1 MTRSAHACSSKIICA
16 TRASFYPMKFA
27 DEQILPGHGRWL
39 QSHSAVHARAR
50 DDRLSHFQT
59 CDQERRLNPA
69 AVFVLRARDS
79 SRLCVTL
86 LRLRPQAA
94 KRVCHPPSTHVHSL
108 RHRSGGRKLL
118 LPVRLAAAVR
128 PGTSTR
134 KPRCDGRELPG
145 ALGGSIGRV
154 PDAHRV
160 PWLPILLASPE
171 CHALLP
177 VRS

>member
-1 MTRSAHACSSKIICA
+1 MVISLGGRRMHAWICA
-16 TRASFYPMKFA
+16 NAIYGSVEIA
-27 DEQILPGHGRWL
+27 DEQNRSPSHGRWL
-39 QSHSAVHARAR
+39 QPQSAVPHAR
-50 DDRLSHFQT
+50 DDRLSHLQT
-59 CDQERRLNPA
+59 SDQERRLNPA

-94 KRVCHPPSTHVHSL
+94 QRVCHPPSTHVHSL